1 MTRTIRSLPALA
13 AFCLAALAT
22 LSVAPRQAGAQTFP
36 YTLTVVNRCNR
47 LIYVARRVRDPAG
60 HWITR
65 GWMVMRAG
73 ATLRRN
79 MRTHNR
85 VFYLYAFSADRRLT
99 WSGQNRTGSIR
110 RPVIQRAFTH
120 ISGPLSGPQM
130 RVVSFAKK
138 EIRKG
143 GSGFTQSYSCP
154 NAGDGGT
161 AGGGQGGGS
170 EGGGRDPG
178 GSDPGGSDPGGS
190 NGEESEGGGSG
201 AGNSGGNG
209 GGMQVGGAS
218 PGLAALRGRQIW
230 VSVKAKTPSRDYCA
244 ILRRAGMRV
253 ECDYGY
259 NVPASLHNTLIV
271 ECPTFR
277 DDAAA
282 SILQAVGLTGRVRIH
297 DWRKPS
303 NAAKCKNFFGVK
315 LRLAQ

>member
-1 MTRTIRSLPALA
+1 MTKTLAPLPVLA
-13 AFCLAALAT
+13 AVCFAALVT
-22 LSVAPRQAGAQTFP
+22 LGAAPRQAGAQTFP
-36 YTLTVVNRCNR
+36 YTLTVINRCDR

-60 HWITR
+60 HWVTR
-65 GWMVMRAG
+65 AWMVMRAG
-73 ATLRRN
+73 ATLSRN
-79 MRTHNR
+79 LRTHNR

-99 WSGQNRTGSIR
+99 WSGRNKTGSVR

-120 ISGPLSGPQM
+120 TSGPLSGPQM

-138 EIRKG
+138 QISEG
-143 GSGFTQSYSCP
+143 GSRFTQSYSCP
-154 NAGDGGT
+154 NAGGGT
-161 AGGGQGGGS
+161 Q
-170 EGGGRDPG
+170 GGGRDPG
-178 GSDPGGSDPGGS
+178 VGDPGGQDPGG
-190 NGEESEGGGSG
+190 GEESEGGGSG
-201 AGNSGGNG
+201 AGNSGGG
-209 GGMQVGGAS
+209 GTQIGGLG

-230 VSVKAKTPSRDYCA
+230 VSVKAQTPSRDYCA

-259 NVPASLHNTLIV
+259 NVPASLFNTIIV

-282 SILQAVGLTGRVRIH
+282 TVLRVVGLTGSVRIH

-303 NAAKCKNFFGVK
+303 NAGKCKNFFGIK